1 MPPKL
6 SDMPKTLL
14 LLFSLSLIQTQA
26 QNLAQSI
33 RGTVSDKQSKLN
45 LPGATIYVLVDNEKK
60 ATLSDEN
67 GAFLIE
73 NIPVGRYQLYASY
86 IGYEPLETETFL
98 LQSSK
103 ESVLNIALSTG
114 SISADEVV
122 VTANKKAFEP
132 LNELSVVSTRSFTAE
147 ETERIPAGIND
158 PGRVVLSYP
167 GVQLSDDDNE
177 NQIVVRGNSPV
188 GILWR
193 LEGIDIPNPNHFA
206 VVGSS
211 GGGITVFS
219 AQLLAKSDFNTG
231 GFAAEYGNALSGAF
245 DIHFRAGNAYKRE
258 HRVKIGLLGLDFSTE
273 GPLGNDRSSYVVNY
287 RYSTLG
293 LLSAMGINFV
303 GERVTNEFQDL
314 SFNLSFKSKNHK
326 SVTTVFGM
334 GGLSEENYQP
344 VENASERDLTIANHS
359 EDRVRPA
366 NMMAIG
372 VTNTYN
378 INKRSYIKTV
388 AAVMGSDIQ
397 IMNNTLS
404 ASNQRYRYDTQR
416 YIDKRLALST
426 TYNLKVTDNF
436 LLKTGVIA
444 NLINFDFFKETRLR
458 TNSSDINDIQAST
471 SLSGK
476 GSTQTFQHY
485 SHFSLLNNKWRL
497 NGGYHFLRLGING
510 KQSLEPRM
518 SVQFSPKVN
527 QRLSFSYGIHSQIPP
542 MMNFFYQKNNE
553 FPNQDLE
560 LMKSQHAIL
569 AYTLY
574 TKNKM
579 RITVETY
586 HQRLWNIPASN
597 ATDATY
603 YLLNNYSNFPEF
615 AVVSEGKG
623 QNYGLDAAIE
633 KTFSNSYF
641 LLVTGSILDAKTTMP
656 DGRVFNARFNSRFTS
671 SATLGKEFYLKNG
684 SILQMGGRFLLKGGF
699 RYTPHDISAS
709 LSEGRYV
716 ADDSRFYELQ
726 VPNYNRIDA
735 RISYTYNKPKLS
747 GKINLDVQNVLN
759 NNNTRSVG
767 YSSETNS
774 LFFDNR
780 GSGLVPVL
788 SFQWDF

>member
-1 MPPKL
+1 MH
-6 SDMPKTLL
+6 KTLL
-14 LLFSLSLIQTQA
+14 LLFSLGIFQA
-26 QNLAQSI
+26 QSQNLTQSI
-33 RGTVSDKQSKLN
+33 RGAVTDKQSKTN
-45 LPGATIYVLVDNEKK
+45 LPGATIYVLVGNEKK

-67 GAFLIE
+67 GAFLLE
-73 NIPVGRYQLYASY
+73 SIPVGRYQLYVSY
-86 IGYEPLETETFL
+86 IGYEPLQTETFI
-98 LQSSK
+98 LQSTK
-103 ESVLNIALSTG
+103 ESILNIELSTG

-122 VTANKKAFEP
+122 VTANKNAFEP
-132 LNELSVVSTRSFTAE
+132 LNELSAVSTRSFTAE

-273 GPLGNDRSSYVVNY
+273 GPMGNDRSSYVINY

-314 SFNLSFKSKNHK
+314 SFNLSFKSKNQK

-344 VENASERDLTIANHS
+344 VENPAERDLTIANHS
-359 EDRVRPA
+359 EDKVRPA
-366 NMMAIG
+366 NMTAIG

-378 INKRSYIKTV
+378 INRRSYIKTV

-397 IMNNTLS
+397 IMNDTLS
-404 ASNQRYRYDTQR
+404 MTNERFRYDTQR
-416 YIDKRLALST
+416 YIDKRIALST
-426 TYNLKVTDNF
+426 AYNLKVSDHF
-436 LLKTGVIA
+436 LLKTGVLA
-444 NLINFDFFKETRLR
+444 NFINFDFFKETKLR
-458 TNSSDINDIQAST
+458 TNSSDINAIQANT
-471 SLSGK
+471 SLFGM
-476 GSTQTFQHY
+476 GSTQTLQHY
-485 SHFSLLNNKWRL
+485 SQFSLLHDKWRL

-518 SVQFSPKVN
+518 SVQYSPKVN
-527 QRLSFSYGIHSQIPP
+527 QKLSFSYGIHSQIPP
-542 MMNFFYQKNNE
+542 MMNFFYQSNNE
-553 FPNQDLE
+553 FPNRDLD

-586 HQRLWNIPASN
+586 HQKLWNIPASN
-597 ATDATY
+597 AENDTY

-615 AVVSEGKG
+615 EVVSEGKG
-623 QNYGLDAAIE
+623 TNYGLDAAVE

-641 LLVTGSILDAKTTMP
+641 LLITGSILDAKNNMP

-671 SATLGKEFYLKNG
+671 SATFGKEFYFKKG
-684 SILQMGGRFLLKGGF
+684 SILQMGARFLLKGGF
-699 RYTPHDISAS
+699 RYTPQDAAAS
-709 LSEGRYV
+709 LAAGRYV

-726 VPNYNRIDA
+726 VPNYSRIDA
-735 RISYTYNKPKLS
+735 RISYTYNKPKMS
-747 GKINLDVQNVLN
+747 GKINLDIQNVLN

-767 YSSETNS
+767 YSAETNT

-780 GSGLVPVL
+780 GSGFVPVL